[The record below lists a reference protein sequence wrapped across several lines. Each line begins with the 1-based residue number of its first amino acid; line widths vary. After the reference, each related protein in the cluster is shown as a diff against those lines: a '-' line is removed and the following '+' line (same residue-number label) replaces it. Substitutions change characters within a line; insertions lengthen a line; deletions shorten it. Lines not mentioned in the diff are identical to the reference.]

1 MTSNQWNTSFIYLDR
16 CLLCN
21 LQAPWKPWNV
31 FVRLSNNCW
40 NLSTHNL
47 ELERQ
52 RVRDKNFICWGCV
65 TKNPKIFRSKWEQ
78 NNRGIVNAKENNW
91 ELLPSF
97 QAMTLVKKAP
107 VLQNFPC
114 ETVNFQ
120 ILMQKI
126 VKTRWVHYVLFDS
139 KRVDQPVLHPVLSLL
154 KLRVLL
160 QRKPLWVHKMA
171 KMAEIHR
178 NLKKTQKI
186 SFDHR

>member
-1 MTSNQWNTSFIYLDR
+1 MENHSQTMIVLPMTSNQWNTSFIYLDR

-78 NNRGIVNAKENNW
+78 NNRGIVNAKKNNW

-97 QAMTLVKKAP
+97 QVMSFVKKAP
-107 VLQNFPC
+107 VLQNFSVWNC
-114 ETVNFQ
+114 EFSESYAKNWQPTFSVHQNQTNFASFFG
-120 ILMQKI
+120 
-126 VKTRWVHYVLFDS
+126 VLQFS
-139 KRVDQPVLHPVLSLL
+139 KKSS
-154 KLRVLL
+154 
-160 QRKPLWVHKMA
+160 
-171 KMAEIHR
+171 
-178 NLKKTQKI
+178 N
-186 SFDHR
+186 